1 MNCPIC
7 GMDTNGAQ
15 FCPSCGADMSAFA
28 GVSKDKVIVNQT
40 PEQQLAAGD
49 DSVTQLI
56 PENYMNATGD
66 DSVTQLI
73 PENFMN
79 SKGDDSATVMLDPS
93 QVQMTMPNTTPAFSQ
108 TPTGSIRQPQNM
120 QAAGM
125 GVQPG
130 YQQFNQGTGMN
141 AQSGYQQFNQGA
153 GMAVQPGIAQSYQAG
168 YNQPTSYKAKNS
180 GVPVVSKAFSLAS
193 LIIMLALLICCVVLI
208 TKPLY
213 YITQSYVGNYITGE
227 ELEDEVIG
235 QDEDDYQEA
244 NKAARVFVGAVSFFL
259 LIGLMNSVSC
269 FMRVNSGCMKSP
281 VNKAVG
287 AFVMGLI
294 GAAIFVVLK
303 VMLDDVVSD
312 GIDYGD
318 LTPEKAKM
326 FNVYSMAFVL
336 CIVSAVVNF
345 VNIFTASAAK
355 KVTR

>member
-15 FCPSCGADMSAFA
+15 FCSSCGADMSAFA

-56 PENYMNATGD
+56 PEN
-66 DSVTQLI
+66 
-73 PENFMN
+73 FMN

-93 QVQMTMPNTTPAFSQ
+93 QVQQNMPTGKPAFNQ
-108 TPTGSIRQPQNM
+108 APGMNM
-120 QAAGM
+120 
-125 GVQPG
+125 QPG
-130 YQQFNQGTGMN
+130 YQQFNQAAGMN
-141 AQSGYQQFNQGA
+141 MQPGYQQFNQTA
-153 GMAVQPGIAQSYQAG
+153 GMAVQPGTTQPYQVG
-168 YNQPTSYKAKNS
+168 YSQPTSYKAKNLA
-180 GVPVVSKAFSLAS
+180 VPVASKAFSLAS
-193 LIIMLALLICCVVLI
+193 LIIMVALLICCLVLI

-227 ELEDEVIG
+227 ELEEEVIG
-235 QDEDDYQEA
+235 QDEDDYEVA
-244 NKAARVFVGAVSFFL
+244 NQSARIFVAAVMFFL
-259 LIGLMNSVSC
+259 LIGFINSLSC
-269 FMRVNSGCMKSP
+269 FMRVNDGCVKSP

-287 AFVMGLI
+287 AFVLGLV

-318 LTPEKAKM
+318 LTPENAKM
-326 FNVYSMAFVL
+326 FNVYSMTFVL

-355 KVTR
+355 KATR